1 MAPHPDH
8 DEQEQ
13 EPRIRITDRRRF
25 ADLDQVE
32 PDAGPLEE
40 GGLTVGEGS
49 PAAAEG
55 GEVASDLASA
65 RGEAEKYLEHLQRL
79 QAEFDNYRKRVVKEQ
94 SELAQLGAMP
104 VARRMLEVLD
114 DFDLALMSADEAT
127 DYERIVKGVE
137 LVYAKL
143 VDALK
148 AEGLERIEALGE
160 PFDPEFHEALLQTGE
175 GEGEPIVA
183 DVLRPG
189 YTLKGRVLRPAGVRV
204 ERR

>member
-1 MAPHPDH
+1 MAPTD

-25 ADLDQVE
+25 ADLDQVGA
-32 PDAGPLEE
+32 DASSVE
-40 GGLTVGEGS
+40 GGGVSPEGEMPS
-49 PAAAEG
+49 VATEG
-55 GEVASDLASA
+55 GDLAGDLASA
-65 RGEAEKYLEHLQRL
+65 RGEAEKYLDHLQRL
-79 QAEFDNYRKRVVKEQ
+79 QAEFDNYRKRVMKEQ

-160 PFDPEFHEALLQTGE
+160 PFDPEFHEALMQTGD
-175 GEGEPIVA
+175 GEGEPVVA

-189 YTLKGRVLRPAGVRV
+189 YTLQGRVLRPAGVRV